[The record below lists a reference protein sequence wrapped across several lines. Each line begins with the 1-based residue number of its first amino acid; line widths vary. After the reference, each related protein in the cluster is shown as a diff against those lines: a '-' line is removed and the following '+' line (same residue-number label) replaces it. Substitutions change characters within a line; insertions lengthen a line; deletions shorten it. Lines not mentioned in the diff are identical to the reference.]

1 MSSVRHPYEFPFLE
15 IAWSRG
21 GDRAAG
27 IFLLEGR
34 CHIAAYDSSAARS
47 LVERG
52 ALHVAGVRFDA
63 DPHERSHRNRRVR
76 AVTPG
81 ALLRRM
87 EAAAGVRWN
96 GRGGGQVNPRE
107 SDES

>member
-1 MSSVRHPYEFPFLE
+1 MSSIRHPYEFPFLD

-76 AVTPG
+76 VLTPG

-87 EAAAGVRWN
+87 EATTSVRWP
-96 GRGGGQVNPRE
+96 GRDGGAVNPGE

>member
-1 MSSVRHPYEFPFLE
+1 MSSVRHPYEFPFLD

-34 CHIAAYDSSAARS
+34 CHIAAYESSAARS

-63 DPHERSHRNRRVR
+63 DPYERSHGNRRVR
-76 AVTPG
+76 AVSPG
-81 ALLRRM
+81 ALLDPTPIRTSRT
-87 EAAAGVRWN
+87 AGR
-96 GRGGGQVNPRE
+96 
-107 SDES
+107 

>member
-1 MSSVRHPYEFPFLE
+1 MSSVRHPYEFPFLD
-15 IAWSRG
+15 ITWSRG

-34 CHIAAYDSSAARS
+34 CHIAAYDSSAARA

-63 DPHERSHRNRRVR
+63 DPHERSHPDRRIR
-76 AVTPG
+76 AVAPG

-87 EAAAGVRWN
+87 EEAAGARWP
-96 GRGGGQVNPRE
+96 GRGGGAMNPRE
-107 SDES
+107 SDD